1 MVQPANPGPP
11 RKQVF
16 RVGGDI
22 AGCWTPILTASM
34 QCSAVCL
41 FADDC
46 LRIELQSLK

>member
-41 FADDC
+41 LTIA
-46 LRIELQSLK
+46 LKQSCNP